1 MKNFLAFSALMCTVV
16 AVFQFC
22 VKPPDYPDEPVI
34 KFKNLTKNIQLQSAI
49 DDTDTLL
56 VTLEFTDGDGDL
68 GSADKANDISV
79 IDSRD
84 NSGDTLSL
92 PLIEQQGAGNGISG
106 EISFVLP
113 PTCCIPPPLNG
124 IPLPPCDPSV
134 APNFLRDTVVY
145 RVRIRDRAGH
155 LSNEV
160 ALPPII
166 LICKQ

>member
-1 MKNFLAFSALMCTVV
+1 MKNIAPFLLLLFAFAGVL
-16 AVFQFC
+16 QFC

-34 KFKNLTKNIQLQSAI
+34 TFKSLTKNTQFQSAI

-68 GSADKANDISV
+68 GSAEKGNDISV
-79 IDSRD
+79 IDTRD

-92 PLIEQQGAGNGISG
+92 PLVEQQGAGNGISG
-106 EISFVLP
+106 TISFVLP

-134 APNFLRDTVVY
+134 APNFLRDTVIYKVN
-145 RVRIRDRAGH
+145 IRDRAGH
-155 LSNEV
+155 VSNEV

>member
-1 MKNFLAFSALMCTVV
+1 MKNFLAFSALLCAV
-16 AVFQFC
+16 AAAFQFC

-34 KFKNLTKNIQLQSAI
+34 KFKSLTKNTQLQSAI

-68 GSADKANDISV
+68 GSATKANDISV

-106 EISFVLP
+106 EISIVV
-113 PTCCIPPPLNG
+113 PTVCCIQY
-124 IPLPPCDPSV
+124 
-134 APNFLRDTVVY
+134 DTVAGNIFPRSCQDVTLDQNTLFFK
-145 RVRIRDRAGH
+145 ISIADRAGH
-155 LSNEV
+155 RSNEIRT
-160 ALPPII
+160 PDI
-166 LICKQ
+166 LLRCKD

>member
-1 MKNFLAFSALMCTVV
+1 MKNFLRFSIFLLAALT
-16 AVFQFC
+16 VFQYC
-22 VKPPDYPDEPVI
+22 VKPPDYPNEPVI
-34 KFKNLTKNIQLQSAI
+34 TFKNLSKNSQKQSAI

-56 VTLEFTDGDGDL
+56 VTLTFTDGDGDL

-79 IDSRD
+79 IDTRD
-84 NSGDTLSL
+84 LSGDTLSL

-134 APNFLRDTVVY
+134 APDFLRDTVIY
-145 RVRIRDRAGH
+145 KVRIRDRAGH

-160 ALPPII
+160 LLPPIT
-166 LICKQ
+166 LICK